1 MEALTQLCDLIS
13 NNPTPNSSKIA
24 WICKRCPQP
33 ESLLSGSP
41 RVSCSQLNAVLEQPD
56 SYLNVLIMMTSAL
69 ETRFW
74 SLFVRFRHRL
84 VNRFGGKHLLFHRLY
99 RCCGIH
105 GGIVFAA
112 LDDGSNELGISRAF
126 LVALAESFPQIIL
139 VDVNKLVTRLL
150 DSYLG
155 SCPSGSSGN
164 VGVDGSST
172 PSGGDNNGVP
182 NFKEEAMEMLEKQD
196 IAFKLIERVL
206 DKVQIDPGLLERV
219 RLIAKEQLRIMTSFL
234 KV

>member
-1 MEALTQLCDLIS
+1 METLTQLCDLIS

-41 RVSCSQLNAVLEQPD
+41 RVSRSQLNAVLERPD

-74 SLFVRFRHRL
+74 SLFVRFCR
-84 VNRFGGKHLLFHRLY
+84 RLY

-126 LVALAESFPQIIL
+126 LAALAESFQQIIPA
-139 VDVNKLVTRLL
+139 DANKLVTRLL

-155 SCPSGSSGN
+155 SCPSGLSRN

-182 NFKEEAMEMLEKQD
+182 NFKEEAMEMLEKQE

>member
-1 MEALTQLCDLIS
+1 
-13 NNPTPNSSKIA
+13 
-24 WICKRCPQP
+24 
-33 ESLLSGSP
+33 
-41 RVSCSQLNAVLEQPD
+41 
-56 SYLNVLIMMTSAL
+56 MTSAL

-74 SLFVRFRHRL
+74 SLFVRFRRHL
-84 VNRFGGKHLLFHRLY
+84 VNRFGRKHFAISSIGSFYNEFLGYVVKAGELY
-99 RCCGIH
+99 QDFSTNVAGFM

-126 LVALAESFPQIIL
+126 LAALAESFPQIIHA
-139 VDVNKLVTRLL
+139 DANKLVMRLL

-164 VGVDGSST
+164 VGVDVDGSST
-172 PSGGDNNGVP
+172 PSGGDNKGVP
-182 NFKEEAMEMLEKQD
+182 NFKEEAMEMLEKQE

-206 DKVQIDPGLLERV
+206 DKVQIDPDLLERV